1 MKNVLNTILRIL
13 AGLTALVLF
22 IPVMALSLL
31 HDAIHLFTAGIIY
44 LFAVVCCKAAAQKSL
59 SFMDVLYKMNIK
71 E

>member
-13 AGLTALVLF
+13 SGLVALVLS
-22 IPVMALSLL
+22 IPVLTLALL

-44 LFAVVCCKAAAQKSL
+44 LFAAACCKTAAQKSP
-59 SFMDVLYKMNIK
+59 SFMDVLYKMNVK

>member
-22 IPVMALSLL
+22 LPVLALALL

-44 LFAVVCCKAAAQKSL
+44 LFAAACCKAAEQKSP
-59 SFMDVLYKMNIK
+59 SFMDVLYKMNVK